1 MAAECTQQAQQRMK
15 YYYDQD
21 PKAHPFQ
28 VGHKVWIYYLAD
40 KQGLSKKLCSL
51 WYDAFGLVDQFS
63 PVSVK
68 VTNLQGKLQKSL
80 VHINRIKQYF
90 AYDDPPINSPSQH
103 NPPGNPPEENY
114 EPLGLFIE
122 SPGNIEIELA
132 ENMLPNNSQNVITNH
147 IEHLEEINLLPEFTK
162 SLQLKQ
168 KRRKRS
174 QDKDSHFSFNTLANC
189 AFNCGK
195 QSVTHSLSG
204 NRNTI

>member
-21 PKAHPFQ
+21 AKAHPFQ

-40 KQGLSKKLCSL
+40 KQGLSEKLCSL
-51 WYDAFGLVDQFS
+51 WYGSFFT

-68 VTNLQGKLQKSL
+68 VTNLQGKLQKGS

-90 AYDDPPINSPSQH
+90 TYNDPPINSPLQH

-114 EPLGLFIE
+114 EPLELFIE
-122 SPGNIEIELA
+122 SPGNKEIELA
-132 ENMLPNNSQNVITNH
+132 ENMLPNYSQNVITNH
-147 IEHLEEINLLPEFTK
+147 VEHLEEINLSPEFTK
-162 SLQLKQ
+162 PLQLKQ
-168 KRRKRS
+168 KTRKI

-189 AFNCGK
+189 VFNCGK
-195 QSVTHSLSG
+195 QSATHSLGG